1 VMTSRERVSLA
12 LQHKEADRVPLDLGA
27 SAVTGMQ
34 VDTVYG
40 LRQALG
46 LDRPGEKAM
55 GGGRTPAAR
64 FRYSRLNEAAS
75 LMLWHLNGVFCAGWE
90 GGA

>member
-1 VMTSRERVSLA
+1 MTTSRERVRLA

-46 LDRPGEKAM
+46 LDRPS
-55 GGGRTPAAR
+55 TPVGLIEQGAH
-64 FRYSRLNEAAS
+64 NAS
-75 LMLWHLNGVFCAGWE
+75 LQSAGVVVIG
-90 GGA
+90 